1 MHTHLLVDHRRVILF
16 TFFFCVTHL
25 HVPHNTL
32 QNHLVQCKLLIPRP
46 QARPLGLR
54 MRLPRHTY
62 SLAPIVD
69 QTCTSGG
76 VDVHTHSFFDH
87 PSVIFS
93 HVFVQITYCTIHFRS
108 ILNLSFPDHKQTM
121 RTGNETAKTYT

>member
-1 MHTHLLVDHRRVILF
+1 MGTGNE
-16 TFFFCVTHL
+16 TA
-25 HVPHNTL
+25 
-32 QNHLVQCKLLIPRP
+32 K
-46 QARPLGLR
+46 
-54 MRLPRHTY
+54 TY
-62 SLAPIVD
+62 SLAPIGD

-76 VDVHTHSFFDH
+76 VDVHTHSFVDH

-108 ILNLSFPDHKQTM
+108 ILNLSHSQTTGQTM